1 MYYLVFEGWMNYAK
15 SKPSKIIK
23 RFSFD
28 FAVIYGKN
36 DNKSALL
43 LQYRDKLSFFVRKNA
58 TEWRGMN
65 KHVTRHEQ
73 KCRFYLTR
81 LLSFIEGFLLE
92 KALVESEINLHRRG
106 I

>member
-28 FAVIYGKN
+28 FAVIDGKN

-65 KHVTRHEQ
+65 KHATRHERGSCLSSRDFFWKKPSSNQ
-73 KCRFYLTR
+73 K
-81 LLSFIEGFLLE
+81 
-92 KALVESEINLHRRG
+92 
-106 I
+106 